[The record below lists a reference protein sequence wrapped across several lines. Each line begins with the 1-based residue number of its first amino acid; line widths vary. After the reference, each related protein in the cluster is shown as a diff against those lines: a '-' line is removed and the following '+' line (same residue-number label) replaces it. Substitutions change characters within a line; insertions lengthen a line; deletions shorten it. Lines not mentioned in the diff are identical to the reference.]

1 MIYESGGNIDQIIS
15 RLSNTKLKGNELWAS
30 CPMGIHSDKNPSFS
44 INLESEVFYCFTCN
58 SSGTANQLAV
68 KMGLKP
74 EGTYRPSFKRSKPKA
89 IQPWQRAKRIGE
101 SFDAVEDVYKEAYR
115 QKRNTLEKNWNE
127 RKITESKYYA
137 KRQIIDYQFDTLMEV
152 NGENR
157 NRLTWEA
164 KRGNYA
170 KFERNFIHAD

>member
-1 MIYESGGNIDQIIS
+1 MNHISEILPEVLS
-15 RLSNTKLKGNELWAS
+15 RLQITKEKNGEAWGH
-30 CPMGIHSDKNPSFS
+30 CPFHDDKHPSFS
-44 INLESEVFYCFTCN
+44 VNIETGAWYCFACAEGG
-58 SSGTANQLAV
+58 SVHQLAV

-74 EGTYRPSFKRSKPKA
+74 EGTFQPFKKRSKPKA
-89 IQPWQRAKRIGE
+89 IQPWQRARRIGE

-115 QKRNTLEKNWNE
+115 QKRNILEKNWNE
-127 RKITESKYYA
+127 GRITESKYYA

-164 KRGNYA
+164 KRGNA
-170 KFERNFIHAD
+170 